1 MVSESDL
8 AESLTERAL
17 KTKGRPDILL
27 LQMLRCVSRLPM
39 TVMNSLRHEL
49 ESLPVDRVMSL
60 WMLVLF
66 QAVQLVWSKPKVFLL
81 VGEYLSERVAPLLQ
95 PHRLLIIF
103 C

>member
-27 LQMLRCVSRLPM
+27 LQMLRWVSRLPM

-49 ESLPVDRVMSL
+49 ET
-60 WMLVLF
+60 MLR
-66 QAVQLVWSKPKVFLL
+66 
-81 VGEYLSERVAPLLQ
+81 ELQ
-95 PHRLLIIF
+95 DEDWK
-103 C
+103 